1 MNIKICGGQLLNVN
15 RPPAKNNQGGFMP
28 ETVKVPEGLIKM
40 ILTGA
45 GKQEIIAAYSEELY
59 NAAMGQ
65 TDAVAIEAHDA
76 PKA

>member
-1 MNIKICGGQLLNVN
+1 
-15 RPPAKNNQGGFMP
+15 MP
-28 ETVKVPEGLIKM
+28 ETTQIPEGLIKM

-45 GKQEIIAAYSEELY
+45 SKADIIAAYSEELY

-65 TDAVAIEAHDA
+65 ADAVNIEAHDA